1 MNRIIQ
7 TLIVVFC
14 TSFAVNAQLSEE
26 AVRLFTPNEKLA
38 SLQTQIENNTDNQVF
53 IELAEKMSS
62 RYDAAKTTILYNQ
75 ADPTSTAGILST
87 EVPGDRVAAAD
98 DFVVPAG
105 FTWTIT
111 DVFAE
116 GFINPPALTPEG
128 VTVEIRADAGGAPGP
143 VIASSTHTT
152 TVGDAIFNAGDWMA
166 DITDITLQPG
176 TYWLAF
182 LGADSFA
189 PNILAVRWN
198 WTTTG
203 ALINSEAHLESTGSS
218 FPVFPWMPLSNV
230 IGPGSES
237 TLFALEGSE
246 DEIVVEMASPIP
258 TLGEWS
264 LMILAGLL
272 LIFGL
277 VLIKQRQ
284 SSIA

>member
-1 MNRIIQ
+1 M
-7 TLIVVFC
+7 
-14 TSFAVNAQLSEE
+14 NAQLSEE
-26 AVRLFTPNEKLA
+26 TVRVFTPDEKLA
-38 SLQTQIENNTDNQVF
+38 SLQSQIEANTDNQVF
-53 IELAEKMSS
+53 LELADKMSN
-62 RYDAAKTTILYNQ
+62 RYNASKTAILYNQ
-75 ADPTSTAGILST
+75 ADPAAMSGIIST
-87 EVPGDRVAAAD
+87 EVPGDRVATAD
-98 DFVVPAG
+98 DFIVPAG

-116 GFINPPALTPEG
+116 GFVNPPALIPEG
-128 VTVEIRADAGGAPGP
+128 VTVEIRSDAGGMPGP
-143 VIASSTHTT
+143 VIATSSHTST
-152 TVGDAIFNAGDWMA
+152 AGDAIFNAGDWMA

-189 PNILAVRWN
+189 PNVPAVQWN
-198 WTTTG
+198 WFTTAG
-203 ALINSEAHLESTGSS
+203 LIDSEAHLESNGIS
-218 FPVFPWMPLSNV
+218 FGVLPWTALSE
-230 IGPGSES
+230 IGIMGAES

-272 LIFGL
+272 LIFSV
-277 VLIKQRQ
+277 VLIKQKR